1 MKVAPFSSYPN
12 EETVHF
18 GQDELL
24 DLEQKRPARKRRKY
38 NAAGRKELID
48 ICASFGI
55 TRGGVPMIPV
65 SKKESPPEKEKEK
78 EEEEEERKKE
88 DKPKYLIKKE
98 KREKRKKRKNPK
110 YLRKGEQEEEEDD
123 DEDEDNPKKKEKKK
137 EKDDDD
143 DEDKSS
149 EEEDV
154 GGDDEEEGEGEEE
167 DEDEEEEEELDETEM
182 TTLEDDLDHATPEA
196 IEDRKRNITYVTV
209 GMIGHPNVGKSS
221 LINGLVGRK
230 VVSTS
235 STPGHTKY
243 LQVHNPPHHY
253 LPLFLP
259 PLFTTLTT

>member
-1 MKVAPFSSYPN
+1 M
-12 EETVHF
+12 HL

-78 EEEEEERKKE
+78 EKEGEEEERKNE
-88 DKPKYLIKKE
+88 DKAKYLIKKE
-98 KREKRKKRKNPK
+98 KREKRRKKRRNPK
-110 YLRKGEQEEEEDD
+110 YLRKGEQEEEEEDDDDD
-123 DEDEDNPKKKEKKK
+123 DEDEDNPKGKVKKK

-243 LQVHNPPHHY
+243 LQVNNPPHHY
-253 LPLFLP
+253 LPLSSPLPSPFLSP
-259 PLFTTLTT
+259 QHH

>member
-1 MKVAPFSSYPN
+1 M
-12 EETVHF
+12 HL

-149 EEEDV
+149 EEEGGD
-154 GGDDEEEGEGEEE
+154 GDDEEREEGEE
-167 DEDEEEEEELDETEM
+167 DDEEEELDETEM

-243 LQVHNPPHHY
+243 LQVNNPPHHY
-253 LPLFLP
+253 LPLSSPLPSPFLSP
-259 PLFTTLTT
+259 QHH